1 MFTLSGVPVLYSGD
15 EIAQLNDDTYHNDPL
30 KAGDSRY
37 LHRGDMDWSAAEKR
51 SDGATPQGRMFGAVK
66 RLEALRAVHAAFSAD
81 AAVRLLPAVDDSLLG
96 IERNMDGERLVAL
109 FNFSEWPK
117 PAQLGGGGSFI
128 DLWTGNPVRAEGLTV
143 PAGGFLWLLDM
154 Q

>member
-1 MFTLSGVPVLYSGD
+1 
-15 EIAQLNDDTYHNDPL
+15 
-30 KAGDSRY
+30 
-37 LHRGDMDWSAAEKR
+37 MDWNAAEKR
-51 SDGATPQGRMFGAVK
+51 EDGTTPQGRMFEAVR
-66 RLEALRAVHAAFSAD
+66 RLESLRAGHAAFSAD
-81 AAVRLLPAVDDSLLG
+81 ADVRLMPPTDDSLLG
-96 IERNMDGERLVAL
+96 VERSLGGERLIAL

-117 PAQLGGGGSFI
+117 AAQLGGGGSFI